1 MNTHAKTLLAG
12 AMLALSGFAAQA
24 QQAEPA
30 IQADAQAAAQAKA
43 DEDRHCLRYTGSLVV
58 AAQNTRDDAN
68 AKSQSDAEDQADAPR
83 RGRCIYSN
91 GRAYSQ
97 DDIRRTGQ
105 TDIGRAL
112 QMLDPSVS
120 LGH

>member
-1 MNTHAKTLLAG
+1 MNMHAKILFAG
-12 AMLALSGFAAQA
+12 AMLALSGFAAHA
-24 QQAEPA
+24 QQADPA
-30 IQADAQAAAQAKA
+30 VQADTQAAAQAKA

-58 AAQNTRDDAN
+58 AAQNTREDAS
-68 AKSQSDAEDQADAPR
+68 AKPQSDADAPR

-97 DDIRRTGQ
+97 DDLRRTGQ